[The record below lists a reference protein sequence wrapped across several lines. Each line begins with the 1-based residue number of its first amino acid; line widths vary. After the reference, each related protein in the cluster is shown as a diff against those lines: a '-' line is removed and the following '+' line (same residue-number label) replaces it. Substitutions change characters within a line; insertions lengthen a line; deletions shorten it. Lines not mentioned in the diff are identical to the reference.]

1 MDPFKGGISGKEPTC
16 QCRRRRRC
24 EFNPWVR
31 KIPWR
36 RTWQPTPIF
45 LPGESHGQR
54 SLAGYGPIG
63 LQRNR
68 HNWSDLACMH
78 ALNVSPQSGWELS
91 NLGPDEKRGCQ
102 DQEQLWPLQER
113 PGSSPIPVSGGNIFF
128 FFPSY
133 NFSTRSPGKGGRWI
147 VRNPTGEPGL
157 TCTKGKENVESETEA
172 FSFNIVVNITW
183 EHFKNCRSKCNVC

>member
-1 MDPFKGGISGKEPTC
+1 MDPLKGGTSGKEPA
-16 QCRRRRRC
+16 CRRRRRRRR

-45 LPGESHGQR
+45 LPAESHGQR
-54 SLAGYGPIG
+54 SLAGYSPIQ

-68 HNWSDLACMH
+68 HNWSDLACTH
-78 ALNVSPQSGWELS
+78 ALSVSPQSGWELN
-91 NLGPDEKRGCQ
+91 NLGPDENRGCQ
-102 DQEQLWPLQER
+102 DQEQLWPLQES
-113 PGSSPIPVSGGNIFF
+113 PGSSPIPVSGGNMFF

-147 VRNPTGEPGL
+147 VRKQPDWRTRSNLYQGERERWIWDWSIQFQYLGQYNL
-157 TCTKGKENVESETEA
+157 RT
-172 FSFNIVVNITW
+172 F
-183 EHFKNCRSKCNVC
+183 